1 MRLAALAV
9 AAALLWGGARVGRV
23 WWRDRRRLRRIDGA
37 LREVRRAEAAGRLG
51 VETAAVLEAEL
62 LALRNQCPGGGGGR

>member
-9 AAALLWGGARVGRV
+9 AAAFLWGGARVGRA

-37 LREVRRAEAAGRLG
+37 LGELRRAVSEGKLG
-51 VETAAVLEAEL
+51 AETAAVLEREL
-62 LALRNQCPGGGGGR
+62 ESLRRQCPGGRG